1 VEVVGAIIIGKGDT
15 EVIPIVSR
23 GFESRK
29 KEKKKTRLTGMRRR

>member
-15 EVIPIVSR
+15 EVIPIRSR

-29 KEKKKTRLTGMRRR
+29 KENKKKQG